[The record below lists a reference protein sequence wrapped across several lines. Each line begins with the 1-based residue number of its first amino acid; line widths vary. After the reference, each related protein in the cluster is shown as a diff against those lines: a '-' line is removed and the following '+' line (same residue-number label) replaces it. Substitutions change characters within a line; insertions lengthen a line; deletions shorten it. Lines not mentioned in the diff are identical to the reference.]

1 MSTRDF
7 TANVISATKVVPD
20 GNFKDSKASGV
31 WDINEALDLI
41 KGGNWPNA
49 ANINPAAFVDA
60 LFQCHIYTGN
70 GGTQTITNNI
80 DLSGSGGLVWIKKRL
95 AADNHALFD
104 TERGVNKDLE
114 SNDTD
119 ASNNL
124 NGSVTAFNS
133 NGFSLGDSTTVNN
146 GDGGIYSS
154 FVSWTFR
161 KQPKFFDVVTYTGTS
176 SAQAISHNLGSVPGM
191 IMVKCTND
199 TGNWRVYHRG
209 LDGGNAPEDYVI
221 NLNLTNAEADSSSF
235 WNDTA
240 PTSTHFTV
248 GGDDDVNDFGDT
260 YVAYLFAHN
269 NNDGGF
275 GEPGDQDI
283 IKCGSVTLDGSG
295 QGLVDL
301 GFEPSWIIYKRTDG
315 TGNWIINDNIR
326 GWTAMPNQ
334 AGAMMLANSNL
345 AEGSYSPASYLNSS
359 GFLISGSSGQTFIYT
374 AIRRGGMQTPT
385 AASDVFDVDTST
397 QAINSSNAPPR
408 TPFPVD
414 MGIYKARNASGT
426 AWPIF
431 ARLQG
436 ANYLQTQAADAEGSG
451 YTTWD
456 QMDGWGISTGSWES
470 SADYVFYNWKRA
482 PSYFDVVAYIGN
494 DTAGRT
500 VSHNLGAVP
509 EMMWVKRRNS
519 TGGDWDVYH
528 KDIGNTKY
536 LTLNSTAAAST
547 SQYTW
552 HNTTP
557 TESVFTI
564 ATGANNTNGDYFIA
578 YLFATLAGVSKV
590 GSYTGNA
597 GASTI
602 NVDCGFTGDTPSF
615 ILIKETSGTGNW
627 WVFDSVRGIVAGTE
641 KALYLNTTDAE
652 TSAYDYIDP
661 YSGGFSLSTNSGIN
675 TDGATFIF
683 YAIAAIS

>member
-482 PSYFDVVAYIGN
+482 PSYFDVVAYSG
-494 DTAGRT
+494 TGSART
-500 VSHNLGAVP
+500 VSHNLGVAP
-509 EMMWVKRRNS
+509 EMTWVKRRDGS
-519 TGGDWDVYH
+519 GDWTVVH
-528 KDIGNTKY
+528 KDYDSGKVQHLQATSGQFTDSDAFTVSSSV
-536 LTLNSTAAAST
+536 LTLPNGNVNINGSS
-547 SQYTW
+547 
-552 HNTTP
+552 NT
-557 TESVFTI
+557 
-564 ATGANNTNGDYFIA
+564 YIA
-578 YLFATLAGVSKV
+578 YLFATVAGVSKV
-590 GSYTGNA
+590 GSFSHTFGSA
-597 GASTI
+597 T
-602 NVDCGFTGDTPSF
+602 NVDCGFSNGSRFVLLKRTDS
-615 ILIKETSGTGNW
+615 TGNW
-627 WVFDSVRGIVAGTE
+627 EVYDTERGLVSGNDSLLR
-641 KALYLNTTDAE
+641 LNTTDDQSVGHDA
-652 TSAYDYIDP
+652 IDP
-661 YSGGFSLSTNSGIN
+661 LSSGFSIPPSGLSTG
-675 TDGATFIF
+675 DYIF
-683 YAIAAIS
+683 YAIA

>member
-7 TANVISATKVVPD
+7 TANVISTTKVVPD

-385 AASDVFDVDTST
+385 AASDVFDITTRIETTYNGPDPDFS
-397 QAINSSNAPPR
+397 ANHL
-408 TPFPVD
+408 VD
-414 MGIYKARNASGT
+414 MVLFKDIANGSS
-426 AWPIF
+426 AWTNS
-431 ARLQG
+431 ARLIQG
-436 ANYLQTQAADAEGSG
+436 YNLRPNATNAEASSAFYSFNY
-451 YTTWD
+451 
-456 QMDGWGISTGSWES
+456 MNGWGN
-470 SADYVFYNWKRA
+470 SANGADTNDQTWMWKRA
-482 PSYFDVVAYIGN
+482 RGYFDVVTYIGN

-500 VSHNLGAVP
+500 VSHNLGVVP
-509 EMMWVKRRNS
+509 EMMWVRRRNS